1 MLLWEKTRLT
11 RNSLFHTETHF
22 PHAVNVVK
30 EDSEYLIV
38 GISPEDQ
45 KMQKCENYEVQY
57 MSIDMSAME
66 SELGKE
72 HTEEE

>member
-38 GISPEDQ
+38 GVSPED
-45 KMQKCENYEVQY
+45 
-57 MSIDMSAME
+57 
-66 SELGKE
+66 
-72 HTEEE
+72 

>member
-1 MLLWEKTRLT
+1 MGKNQANKEF
-11 RNSLFHTETHF
+11 LFHTETHF

-38 GISPEDQ
+38 GVPPEDQ

-57 MSIDMSAME
+57 VSIDISAMD
-66 SELGKE
+66 SELGKD